1 MSNKRPLAY
10 DRVNLFG
17 PIPVNLLADGD
28 ADLLVLNDQD
38 TKFFPTGI
46 VLEFAYTRGTTATDP
61 VVIIDN
67 GTTGEDITSSLII
80 NDAIDNQGRFIPIVP
95 GEAGANPYVITGTR
109 KLRLLKSTVGRGQAT
124 ATRSRTAGVAT
135 IVTAAAHGFAT
146 GDVIT
151 IANMTDTTFN
161 DVQAEVTVVNS
172 TTFTY
177 ANAGVNVTSGAD
189 TAGRVGALYVN
200 AYVVGIYY

>member
-1 MSNKRPLAY
+1 MSNSRPLAY

-17 PIPVNLLADGD
+17 PIAVNLLAAGD

-38 TKFFPTGI
+38 TKFFPTSI
-46 VLEFAYTRGTTATDP
+46 VLETAYARGTTATDP
-61 VVIIDN
+61 VVIVDN
-67 GTTGEDITSSLII
+67 GTTGENITGSLTIT
-80 NDAIDNQGRFIPIVP
+80 DALDNQGRYNPLAI
-95 GEAGANPYVITGTR
+95 AANPFVITGTG
-109 KLRLLKSTVGRGQAT
+109 KLRLLKSTVGAGQAT
-124 ATRSRTAGVAT
+124 ATRSRTSGVAT
-135 IVTAAAHGFAT
+135 IVTGAAHGFAT

-151 IANMTDTTFN
+151 IASMTDSTFN
-161 DVQAEVTVVNS
+161 DVQAEVTVVDS

>member
-1 MSNKRPLAY
+1 MSNSRPLAY

-17 PIPVNLLADGD
+17 PIPVNLLAAGD
-28 ADLLVLNDQD
+28 TDLLVLNDQD
-38 TKFFPTGI
+38 TKFFPTSI
-46 VLEFAYTRGTTATDP
+46 VLETAYARGTTATDP
-61 VVIIDN
+61 IVIVDN
-67 GTTGEDITSSLII
+67 GTTGENITSSLTIT
-80 NDAIDNQGRFIPIVP
+80 DALDNQGRYNPLAI
-95 GEAGANPYVITGTR
+95 AANPYVITGSR
-109 KLRLLKSTVGRGQAT
+109 KLRLLKSTVGLGQAT
-124 ATRSRTAGVAT
+124 ATRSRTSGVAT

-146 GDVIT
+146 GDTIT
-151 IANMTDTTFN
+151 IASMTDSSFN

-177 ANAGVNVTSGAD
+177 ANAGADVVSGAD